1 MTDGNEQAAGGISG
15 PFDRWIGLLEG
26 FLLALLL
33 FGMLA
38 LGCAQ
43 IILRNFF
50 DGAIAWADPAIRVG
64 VLWLGL
70 LGAVAAARKAK
81 HIRIDVLHRFSSRR
95 VQAVLDSVAA
105 VATAGVAAVI
115 AWHGVRMVLDEYTY
129 PTTTTSVLP
138 SWILQ
143 TVIPGA
149 FAVLAVAYLV
159 HFVMAVIRAIKG

>member
-1 MTDGNEQAAGGISG
+1 MSSTSKQTAQEAGG
-15 PFDRWIGLLEG
+15 PLDRWLGVLEG
-26 FLLALLL
+26 TLLALLL

-50 DGAIAWADPAIRVG
+50 DAAIAWADPAVRVG

-81 HIRIDVLHRFSSRR
+81 HIRIDVLHRFASERI
-95 VQAVLDSVAA
+95 QAVLDSVAA
-105 VATAGVAAVI
+105 LATAGVAAVI

-129 PTTTTSVLP
+129 PTTTASVLP

-149 FAVLAVAYLV
+149 FALIAVAYLV
-159 HFVMAVIRAIKG
+159 HLVLAVIRAVRG